1 MRITHK
7 TKGGAQEEARTA
19 CHLKCFFVLGLLAY
33 SAAESAPVIKQG
45 LATYYHANS
54 AAACSLD
61 DSVDYTMTTALGWG
75 DYGNSSMC
83 GAYLRVIGP
92 KGEVVVRVVDACGA
106 CKPSDL
112 DLNQAAFEKIAD
124 IKKGRES
131 IRWHIISPA
140 LNTMVK
146 YHFKPGSNA
155 WWAGVQIRNH
165 RNPVAT
171 LEYLKPDGTWGMIE
185 RAKYNYFV
193 QKKPGMGLGPFTF
206 RVTDIYGHSFVDK
219 NIELMAGVTV
229 AGKNQFPL
237 FFENPIGVATDVQY
251 VTGGGRSGAAEI
263 RQPEPRRIASIEERV
278 VPILKPKP
286 TLVREDVPPPD
297 VPHDE
302 REMDRLVNSRVTT
315 ISRPLVKVNAD
326 IEERVVPTLKPRPAV
341 VAPVRDDVP
350 QPDLPRDE
358 REMDQLVD
366 SRATIVSRSLDKI
379 KDEHAPHPSVKAK
392 EESPPPSLDEIQERD
407 EVVMDALVH
416 SRSNHPQAPLDKVKE
431 EVEPQ
436 E

>member
-19 CHLKCFFVLGLLAY
+19 CHLKCIFVLGLFAY
-33 SAAESAPVIKQG
+33 SAAESATIIKQG
-45 LATYYHANS
+45 EATYYHANR

-61 DSVDYTMTTALGWG
+61 DSVDYTMTTAIGWG

-83 GAYLRVIGP
+83 GAHLRVIGP

-106 CKPSDL
+106 CKPGDL

-237 FFENPIGVATDVQY
+237 FFENPIGVATDVQHAA
-251 VTGGGRSGAAEI
+251 GRGRFGAAEI
-263 RQPEPRRIASIEERV
+263 RQPEPRRTASIEERV
-278 VPILKPKP
+278 MPIPKPKP
-286 TLVREDVPPPD
+286 PLVMPVRDDVPPPD

-302 REMDRLVNSRVTT
+302 REMDRLVNSR
-315 ISRPLVKVNAD
+315 
-326 IEERVVPTLKPRPAV
+326 
-341 VAPVRDDVP
+341 
-350 QPDLPRDE
+350 
-358 REMDQLVD
+358 
-366 SRATIVSRSLDKI
+366 ATIVPRPLDKI

-407 EVVMDALVH
+407 EVVMDILVN
-416 SRSNHPQAPLDKVKE
+416 SRSNHAQAPLDKENE